1 MKDHAKKPF
10 KKLTMHEK
18 YPLPSNLDK
27 STVLIMCGSRVP
39 LPSGNLNFKIYI
51 IILPKISFGPPSP

>member
-1 MKDHAKKPF
+1 MKVHAKKPF

-27 STVLIMCGSRVP
+27 STVLIMCESRVP
-39 LPSGNLNFKIYI
+39 PSLGNLKF
-51 IILPKISFGPPSP
+51 

>member
-1 MKDHAKKPF
+1 MKVHAKKPF

-39 LPSGNLNFKIYI
+39 PSLGNLNFKIYI
-51 IILPKISFGPPSP
+51 IILPKISLGPPSP

>member
-18 YPLPSNLDK
+18 YPLPSNLYK
-27 STVLIMCGSRVP
+27 STVLIMCGSSV
-39 LPSGNLNFKIYI
+39 
-51 IILPKISFGPPSP
+51 PPSLGKFEF